1 LYRTMLRCKIHRATI
16 TEANLEYEGS
26 LTVDEDLMDAA
37 GIRAFEQVTIT
48 NLNNGER
55 IETYVIPG
63 PRGSGVM
70 CLNGPAARKG
80 IAGDKVVVF
89 CYELYTDDE
98 LKNYKPAIIKVDAK
112 NQIVKS

>member
-1 LYRTMLRCKIHRATI
+1 MYRTMLRCKIHRATI
-16 TEANLEYEGS
+16 TEANLDYEGS

-37 GIRAFEQVTIT
+37 GIRAFEQVSIS

-55 IETYVIPG
+55 IETYVITG

-80 IAGDKVVVF
+80 LAGDKVVVF
-89 CYELYTDDE
+89 CYELYTDEE
-98 LKNYKPAIIKVDAK
+98 LKNYKPSIIKVDGK
-112 NQIVKS
+112 NRIVK

>member
-1 LYRTMLRCKIHRATI
+1 MYRTMLRCKIHRATI
-16 TEANLEYEGS
+16 TEANLDYEGS

-37 GIRAFEQVTIT
+37 GILAFEQVSIS

-55 IETYVIPG
+55 IETYVITG

-80 IAGDKVVVF
+80 LAGDKVVVF
-89 CYELYTDDE
+89 CYELYTDEE
-98 LKNYKPAIIKVDAK
+98 LKNYKPSIIKVDGK
-112 NQIVKS
+112 NRIVK